1 MKSKLSYFIFISSII
16 FLIDIFLIHLI
27 RSDLDWV
34 STTLSWYAVGD
45 NGYILAAGFC
55 LFAGAE
61 ITCSVLLVLNARLPV
76 FYGQLFFSAA
86 GIGALLATVF
96 PVQSPTVDLVLR
108 LPHIMGAIMQFMFFP
123 LALIGI
129 YKYIQ
134 DGHIKRYTRLTA
146 TVTSVFFIILL
157 TLLFLRPI
165 YEIAFYGLLQKIDIL
180 FITLWMIMFSFVSM
194 RSNIFKVEN
203 R

>member
-1 MKSKLSYFIFISSII
+1 MKSKLSYFIFISSVI
-16 FLIDIFLIHLI
+16 FLIDVFIIHLI
-27 RSDLDWV
+27 KYELDWV

-61 ITCSVLLVLNARLPV
+61 IACSVLLVLNARLPV
-76 FYGQLFFSAA
+76 FYGPLFFSAA

-96 PVQSPTVDLVLR
+96 SVQSPTVDLVSR

-194 RSNIFKVEN
+194 RSNIFKVD
-203 R
+203 